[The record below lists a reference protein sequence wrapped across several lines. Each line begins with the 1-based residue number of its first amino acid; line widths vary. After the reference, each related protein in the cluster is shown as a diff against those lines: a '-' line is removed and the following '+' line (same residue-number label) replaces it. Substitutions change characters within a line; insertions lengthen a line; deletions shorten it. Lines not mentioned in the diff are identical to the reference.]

1 MTKAEDAVALF
12 QQGFNCT
19 QSILS
24 VFAADF
30 GLDRDMA
37 RRISQGFG
45 AGMGRT
51 DNICGSLSAAIIV
64 IGLRYGGIRPDD
76 TAAKEK
82 TYAMVSEFLQ
92 EFKTLHGSVA
102 CTDLLGYNLS
112 DPKQFADAKTHHA
125 AMERC
130 PVFIRAAVELIEK
143 VVF

>member
-1 MTKAEDAVALF
+1 MTKAADAVALF

-24 VFAADF
+24 VFAPDF
-30 GLDRDMA
+30 GLDQDMA
-37 RRISQGFG
+37 SRISQGFG

-51 DNICGSLSAAIIV
+51 DNICGSLSAAIMV

-82 TYAMVSEFLQ
+82 TYAVVREFLQ

-112 DPKQFADAKTHHA
+112 DPKQFADAKTHQVA
-125 AMERC
+125 IERC
-130 PVFIRAAVELIEK
+130 PVFIRAAVELVEK

>member
-1 MTKAEDAVALF
+1 MTKAADAVALF

-24 VFAADF
+24 VFAPNF
-30 GLDRDMA
+30 GLDQDMA

-51 DNICGSLSAAIIV
+51 DNICGSLSAAIMV

-82 TYAMVSEFLQ
+82 TYAVVREFLQ

-112 DPKQFADAKTHHA
+112 DPKQFADAKTHQVA
-125 AMERC
+125 IERC
-130 PVFIRAAVELIEK
+130 PVFIRAAVELVEK

>member
-1 MTKAEDAVALF
+1 
-12 QQGFNCT
+12 
-19 QSILS
+19 
-24 VFAADF
+24 
-30 GLDRDMA
+30 
-37 RRISQGFG
+37 
-45 AGMGRT
+45 MGRT
-51 DNICGSLSAAIIV
+51 DNIAALSAAIMV

-82 TYAMVSEFLQ
+82 TYAVVHKFLQ
-92 EFKTLHGSVA
+92 EFKTPHGSVA

-130 PVFIRAAVELIEK
+130 PVFIRAAVELVEK

>member
-24 VFAADF
+24 VFAPDF

-37 RRISQGFG
+37 RRISHGFG
-45 AGMGRT
+45 AGIART
-51 DNICGSLSAAIIV
+51 DHLCGTISGAIMV

-76 TAAKEK
+76 RAAKEQ
-82 TYAMVSEFLQ
+82 TYAVVAKFLQ
-92 EFKTLHGSVA
+92 EFKMRYGSLA

-112 DPKQFADAKTHHA
+112 DPQQFADAKTHKV

-130 PVFIRAAVELIEK
+130 PTFIRGAVELVETLI
-143 VVF
+143 

>member
-1 MTKAEDAVALF
+1 MTKAEDSVALF

-24 VFAADF
+24 VFAPDF

-64 IGLRYGGIRPDD
+64 IGLRYRGIRADD
-76 TAAKEK
+76 VAAKEK
-82 TYAMVSEFLQ
+82 TYAVVGEFLR
-92 EFKTLHGSVA
+92 EFKARHGSIA

-112 DPKQFADAKTHHA
+112 DPQQFADAKTHEVA
-125 AMERC
+125 RERC
-130 PVFIRAAVELIEK
+130 STFIRTAVEL
-143 VVF
+143 VQTLL

>member
-12 QQGFNCT
+12 QLGFNCT

-24 VFAADF
+24 VFALDF

-51 DNICGSLSAAIIV
+51 DNMCGSISAAIMV

-82 TYAMVSEFLQ
+82 TYAVVREFLQ
-92 EFKTLHGSVA
+92 EFKTLRGSVA

-112 DPKQFADAKTHHA
+112 DPKQFADAKTHQV

-130 PVFIRAAVELIEK
+130 PVFIRAAVELVEK

>member
-24 VFAADF
+24 VFAPDF
-30 GLDRDMA
+30 GLDQNMA
-37 RRISQGFG
+37 SRISQGFG

-51 DNICGSLSAAIIV
+51 DSICGSLSAAIMV

-82 TYAMVSEFLQ
+82 TYAVVREFLQ

-102 CTDLLGYNLS
+102 CTDLLGYNMS

-130 PVFIRAAVELIEK
+130 PVFIRAAVELVEK

>member
-24 VFAADF
+24 VFAPDF
-30 GLDRDMA
+30 GLDQNMA

-51 DNICGSLSAAIIV
+51 DNICGSLSAAIMV

-82 TYAMVSEFLQ
+82 TYAVVREFLQ

-112 DPKQFADAKTHHA
+112 DPKQFADAKTHQV

-130 PVFIRAAVELIEK
+130 PVFIRAAVELVEK